1 MWRHDDGDVDSQP
14 RQMVAL
20 LCEETMDTKSPRE
33 VSPFEEEVPCPLEG
47 HFPTSQDPR
56 VVDAVGS
63 DQVGNTFSPEMLRD
77 NEIVD
82 DPSAVKH
89 DDVGATRQRLEL
101 GRKTESSPKNVRQ
114 GEALHPLGRGE
125 AHQLSIDDQ
134 SDLGSGGGKGLRP
147 PSHCTGGPEFAAQ
160 CRGIVFS
167 DSQQRRLRS
176 SGAPS
181 RVLRLSQGELDW
193 LCPNRRSSL
202 KLALASY
209 KVVLQKSYS

>member
-1 MWRHDDGDVDSQP
+1 MRRHNDGNVDSQSC
-14 RQMVAL
+14 QIVAL
-20 LCEETMDTKSPRE
+20 LCKETVHSQSPRE

-47 HFPTSQDPR
+47 HFPTPQDPR
-56 VVDAVGS
+56 VVHAVGS
-63 DQVGNTFSPEMLRD
+63 DHVGNTSSPEMLRD

-125 AHQLSIDDQ
+125 AHELSIDDQ
-134 SDLGSGGGKGLRP
+134 SDLGSGGGKRLRP
-147 PSHCTGGPEFAAQ
+147 PSHCTGGSEFAAQ
-160 CRGIVFS
+160 CLWIVFS
-167 DSQQRRLRS
+167 DSQQQRLRS

-181 RVLRLSQGELDW
+181 RVLRISQGELDW
-193 LCPNRRSSL
+193 FRPNRRSSL
-202 KLALASY
+202 KLALASH